1 MMKNC
6 VGMLAY
12 SKCGRDRKRLFCVVD
27 VIDTEFVLVADGNLR
42 TLEKPKKKRL
52 KHLLFVASEKLSI
65 PSSNKELYK
74 LITEFEGSADRR
86 NLQCQKMM

>member
-1 MMKNC
+1 MTENC

-27 VIDTEFVLVADGNLR
+27 VVDTEFVLVADGNLR

-52 KHLLFVASEKLSI
+52 KHLHFVASETLCI

-74 LITEFEGSADRR
+74 LITEFENSADRR